1 MKARVLQVF
10 STSLSKNCLLASLS
24 KNCLLASLFKKG
36 LSENAI
42 VGVIKW
48 LNACAQEAC
57 L

>member
-10 STSLSKNCLLASLS
+10 STSLS

-42 VGVIKW
+42 VGVIKR